1 MSEHFIKNIVIKN
14 FKCFESFEAKGFSRV
29 NLITGK
35 NNVGKTT
42 FMEACFLMS
51 NIDNILKIL
60 PKYGDE
66 RNFEIVKLFL
76 ILQQHRE
83 KQEFNLKWLTE
94 ELKLNF
100 EDIELELKDELRVLI
115 RKNNLSVCN
124 YNKNGRLLAEDGDT
138 FDGDTCENEN
148 YENQSFFD
156 LGEFRSHKGY
166 QKLYTKNH
174 LPLFNNSSFN
184 AISKNIDELVS
195 TIEDFKLKNQIGNL
209 SAILLSVFDISEI
222 DAIKDNIM
230 LRKNDGMLYKLSTF
244 GDGVS
249 HFIYIIASI
258 MSSKNG
264 VVYLDEIE
272 NGIHYSKLDELWEII
287 LKTSKALNVQ
297 IFVTTHSKECID
309 SYARV
314 AQKLKDEEVTLINLV
329 KVKSGKIKAGIY
341 NFEVLKSA
349 VLDQNHEVR

>member
-1 MSEHFIKNIVIKN
+1 MSEHFIKDIAIKK
-14 FKCFESFEAKGFSRV
+14 FKCFENFSASGFQRV

-51 NIDNILKIL
+51 NLSNILRMW
-60 PKYGDE
+60 PFYEEETD
-66 RNFEIVKLFL
+66 FEIAKLFL

-100 EDIELELKDELRVLI
+100 EDIELKLKNKLRLLVLS
-115 RKNNLSVCN
+115 NNLSVCN
-124 YNKNGRLLAEDGDT
+124 YDEKNTKEYIVI
-138 FDGDTCENEN
+138 CEEES
-148 YENQSFFD
+148 YENQSFFN
-156 LGEFRSHKGY
+156 LGEFRKNPEY
-166 QKLYTKNH
+166 QDIYTKNH

-184 AISKNIDELVS
+184 AVSKNIDELINS
-195 TIEDFKLKNQIGNL
+195 IADFKLKNQIGNL
-209 SAILLSVFDISEI
+209 NNLLLSMFDVSEI
-222 DAIKDNIM
+222 DVIKDNIM

-249 HFIYIIASI
+249 HFIFIITSI
-258 MSSKNG
+258 MSSKNS

-272 NGIHYSKLDELWEII
+272 NGIHYSKLDELWEVI
-287 LKTSKALNVQ
+287 LKTSKILNVQ
-297 IFVTTHSKECID
+297 IFATTHSKECID

-314 AQKLKDEEVTLINLV
+314 AKKLKDEEVMLIELGKNEDKIESIV
-329 KVKSGKIKAGIY
+329 FDYSGLLHHIEQK
-341 NFEVLKSA
+341 L
-349 VLDQNHEVR
+349 EVRGW